1 LLEASQFDNWEL
13 PMTSIKQLAAIAFA
27 ACAVVGFSAS
37 AEAYH
42 GRGYRHGYGHGHGFY
57 GHRRYWGHRGWGG
70 SGYYPG
76 WGYYY
81 PHCYWRYGRR
91 ICWY

>member
-1 LLEASQFDNWEL
+1 
-13 PMTSIKQLAAIAFA
+13 MTSIKQLAAIAFA

-70 SGYYPG
+70 SAYYPA

>member
-1 LLEASQFDNWEL
+1 
-13 PMTSIKQLAAIAFA
+13 MTSTKQLAAAAFA
-27 ACAVVGFSAS
+27 ALAVVGFSAS

-42 GRGYRHGYGHGHGFY
+42 GRGYGHWHGYRHGFY
-57 GHRRYWGHRGWGG
+57 GRGYYGHRGYWGHRGWG
-70 SGYYPG
+70 YYPA
-76 WGYYY
+76 WGYAY